1 MLVCMNEVMNTDI
14 VALNGF
20 GNSPKWTCKFP
31 FRNSG
36 HSAWKENTR
45 NKFYC
50 RTASFFYFLIFFRN
64 LSDLDKD
71 GQLNIEEFVIAMHFV
86 EVAKV
91 GQALPP
97 TVPQELLPLAYQSRQ
112 VSANNMPLVQ
122 EGRERSDS
130 GLDRSGSERERSGS
144 IDGKS
149 RSGSITVCKSL
160 IVSQELWQQR
170 I

>member
-1 MLVCMNEVMNTDI
+1 MVLQI
-14 VALNGF
+14 VQ
-20 GNSPKWTCKFP
+20 
-31 FRNSG
+31 SG
-36 HSAWKENTR
+36 PVNFLSGILGTQHEKKTLET
-45 NKFYC
+45 FYC
-50 RTASFFYFLIFFRN
+50 RSASFFVFFFRN

-71 GQLNIEEFVIAMHFV
+71 GQLNIEEFAIAMHFV

-160 IVSQELWQQR
+160 IVSQEL
-170 I
+170 

>member
-1 MLVCMNEVMNTDI
+1 MVLEI
-14 VALNGF
+14 VQ
-20 GNSPKWTCKFP
+20 
-31 FRNSG
+31 SG
-36 HSAWKENTR
+36 PVNFLSGILGTQHEKKILGT
-45 NKFYC
+45 FYC
-50 RTASFFYFLIFFRN
+50 KIASFFFFRN

-71 GQLNIEEFVIAMHFV
+71 GQLNIEEFAIAMHFV

-130 GLDRSGSERERSGS
+130 GQDRSGSERERSGS

-160 IVSQELWQQR
+160 IVSQEL
-170 I
+170 

>member
-1 MLVCMNEVMNTDI
+1 MLVCMNELMNTDI

-50 RTASFFYFLIFFRN
+50 RTASFFFFFFCFRN

-71 GQLNIEEFVIAMHFV
+71 GQLNIEEFAIAMHFV

>member
-1 MLVCMNEVMNTDI
+1 MEI
-14 VALNGF
+14 VQSGPVNFLSEILGIQREMKTPETSTSIF
-20 GNSPKWTCKFP
+20 IVELQVFFFP
-31 FRNSG
+31 
-36 HSAWKENTR
+36 
-45 NKFYC
+45 
-50 RTASFFYFLIFFRN
+50 RN

-71 GQLNIEEFVIAMHFV
+71 GQLNIEEFAIAMHFV

-112 VSANNMPLVQ
+112 VSANNMALVQ

-130 GLDRSGSERERSGS
+130 GLDRSSSERERSGS

-149 RSGSITVCKSL
+149 RSGSITVCKSSV
-160 IVSQELWQQR
+160 VSQEL
-170 I
+170 

>member
-1 MLVCMNEVMNTDI
+1 MVLEI
-14 VALNGF
+14 VQ
-20 GNSPKWTCKFP
+20 
-31 FRNSG
+31 SG
-36 HSAWKENTR
+36 PVNFLSGILENTR
-45 NKFYC
+45 SKLFYC
-50 RTASFFYFLIFFRN
+50 RNASFFLFFFFRN

-71 GQLNIEEFVIAMHFV
+71 GQLNIEEFAIAMHFV

-149 RSGSITVCKSL
+149 RSGSITVCKSS
-160 IVSQELWQQR
+160 IVSQEL
-170 I
+170 

>member
-1 MLVCMNEVMNTDI
+1 MATDLREKINKQDSETLCESFHASILLMKYRHENCFI
-14 VALNGF
+14 VELQ
-20 GNSPKWTCKFP
+20 
-31 FRNSG
+31 
-36 HSAWKENTR
+36 
-45 NKFYC
+45 
-50 RTASFFYFLIFFRN
+50 FFFFFFRN

-71 GQLNIEEFVIAMHFV
+71 GQLNIEEFAIAMHFV

-149 RSGSITVCKSL
+149 RSGSITVCKSS
-160 IVSQELWQQR
+160 IVSQEL
-170 I
+170 

>member
-1 MLVCMNEVMNTDI
+1 MVLEI
-14 VALNGF
+14 VQ
-20 GNSPKWTCKFP
+20 
-31 FRNSG
+31 SG
-36 HSAWKENTR
+36 PVNFLSGILGTQHGKKTLETN
-45 NKFYC
+45 FIVELQV
-50 RTASFFYFLIFFRN
+50 FFIYLFFFFRN

-71 GQLNIEEFVIAMHFV
+71 GQLNIEEFAIAMHFV

-149 RSGSITVCKSL
+149 RSGSITVCKSS
-160 IVSQELWQQR
+160 IVSQEL
-170 I
+170 

>member
-1 MLVCMNEVMNTDI
+1 MEI
-14 VALNGF
+14 VQSGPVNFLSEILGIQRETKTPETSTSIF
-20 GNSPKWTCKFP
+20 IVELQVLFFP
-31 FRNSG
+31 
-36 HSAWKENTR
+36 
-45 NKFYC
+45 
-50 RTASFFYFLIFFRN
+50 RN

-71 GQLNIEEFVIAMHFV
+71 GQLNIEEFAIAMHFV

-112 VSANNMPLVQ
+112 VSANNMALVQ

-130 GLDRSGSERERSGS
+130 GLDRSSSERERSGS

-149 RSGSITVCKSL
+149 RSGSITVCKSSV
-160 IVSQELWQQR
+160 VSQEL
-170 I
+170 